1 MCQVNENFS
10 GDNKYDDF
18 LKDIEDNFD
27 FNSIGKEYETKES
40 NLLHFMSI
48 PNEEHKFRV
57 INLYK
62 YEPQPGHAPI
72 KANSRR
78 FCSQLYLRTQS
89 ESNYLTYS
97 ELQSLSNPG
106 SSYGVSDILRFC
118 GNFSTNSKYTSCR
131 HRWIRYK
138 FDQETGNILR
148 DINQPLYARTT
159 SK

>member
-1 MCQVNENFS
+1 MCEICNFAKAND
-10 GDNKYDDF
+10 GYNDF

-48 PNEEHKFRV
+48 PLSEDFRV

-62 YEPQPGHAPI
+62 YEPQPGYAPI
-72 KANSRR
+72 KYNSRK
-78 FCSQLYLRTQS
+78 FCRELYLRTS
-89 ESNYLTYS
+89 SKDTYLTYS

-106 SSYGVSDILRFC
+106 SKYGVTDILRYC
-118 GNFSTNSKYTSCR
+118 GNFTTDAKYTTCR
-131 HRWIRYK
+131 HRFKRYK
-138 FDQETGNILR
+138 YDTETGNIVL
-148 DINQPLYARTT
+148 DVKQPLYAKTI